1 MVRGGGGGGGGG
13 GKTLGEG
20 GGRGSKKFLDW
31 GMLRLGGFQ
40 FFGGQYPIACHELFT
55 CFKTLEPLQR
65 DNLLFTTKSKES
77 LGHLY
82 FTARPRR
89 DD

>member
-1 MVRGGGGGGGGG
+1 MVKKLYGRGGV
-13 GKTLGEG
+13 KTSRAEGE
-20 GGRGSKKFLDW
+20 RGVKNIW
-31 GMLRLGGFQ
+31 TGGMLRLGGFQ
-40 FFGGQYPIACHELFT
+40 FFGGQYPIACHELLT

-65 DNLLFTTKSKES
+65 DNLLFTTKSIES

-82 FTARPRR
+82 LTDRPRR